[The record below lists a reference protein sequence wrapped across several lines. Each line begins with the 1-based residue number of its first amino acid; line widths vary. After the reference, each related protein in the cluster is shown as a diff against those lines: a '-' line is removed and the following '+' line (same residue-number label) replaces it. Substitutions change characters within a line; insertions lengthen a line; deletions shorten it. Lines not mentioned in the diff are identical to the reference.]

1 MTHTYRHQFPTHPKL
16 RPQETFS
23 WNDDGLLILI
33 LACTL
38 VTVAVT
44 LSATWR

>member
-1 MTHTYRHQFPTHPKL
+1 MTHIYKYQFPTEYNM

-23 WNDDGLLILI
+23 WNEDGLLTLI

-44 LSATWR
+44 IFATWH

>member
-1 MTHTYRHQFPTHPKL
+1 MNHTYTHQFPTHPKL

-23 WNDDGLLILI
+23 WNEDGLLTLI

-38 VTVAVT
+38 VTVVT
-44 LSATWR
+44 LFATWR